1 MSRDYILSDVCW
13 VGHVCT
19 PQIVAA
25 CVSVEGCS
33 SDSGFGGGGGGGG
46 GSGEDC
52 MLTMKNRS
60 EEGKFDDWCEVGY
73 FCAKI
78 GEEFET
84 QEDVAVRGRVGNG
97 TC

>member
-1 MSRDYILSDVCW
+1 
-13 VGHVCT
+13 
-19 PQIVAA
+19 
-25 CVSVEGCS
+25 
-33 SDSGFGGGGGGGG
+33 
-46 GSGEDC
+46 

-60 EEGKFDDWCEVGY
+60 EEGKFDDWCEVGC